1 MWHFYKFESCQF
13 YRKKKDIEN
22 ENFWSDD
29 LRVGYGWNS
38 WIRQRRRKIYE
49 TGGRLLCRSPPFTSR
64 YKLKPMYRVFHKC
77 RFSSI
82 ISVYRT
88 LKKYNLS
95 RKTSWGN
102 LDSQKFCNFYE
113 TPQTLNELRIL
124 LNKNFIP
131 ECATRMK
138 TRMEFTF
145 DMSYTC
151 AVTDTDTNQHENH
164 KSQRFEVHQSGW
176 RAMCDYQKRMPRFRN
191 F

>member
-1 MWHFYKFESCQF
+1 MALCLSKAWLLRSLHLFSSTVYNISNFACENEMWRFYKFESCQF

-49 TGGRLLCRSPPFTSR
+49 TGDRLLCRSPPFTSR
-64 YKLKPMYRVFHKC
+64 YKLNPIYRVFHKF

-88 LKKYNLS
+88 LKKFNLS
-95 RKTSWGN
+95 PKTSWGN
-102 LDSQKFCNFYE
+102 LDSRKFCDFYE
-113 TPQTLNELRIL
+113 IPITLNDL
-124 LNKNFIP
+124 
-131 ECATRMK
+131 
-138 TRMEFTF
+138 
-145 DMSYTC
+145 
-151 AVTDTDTNQHENH
+151 
-164 KSQRFEVHQSGW
+164 
-176 RAMCDYQKRMPRFRN
+176 RN